1 MSGSRRKAIVALSV
15 MAVFMAA
22 PAPAA
27 QAPLGSGGVTLETSP
42 QHASGARITAF
53 EQATFTLDDIISKV
67 EGTQG
72 GLVIA
77 ASFEIVAGKPVY
89 RVRTLQSWNHAVW
102 DGMIDARTGKLAGK
116 GRTTPVAQLDAQT
129 QSMLARLDDSYLTL
143 AEVVV
148 TAEDRD
154 GGKAMSASLSEAMG
168 ELRFRVVVLTGEAL
182 KTMVVD
188 AQTGNVVSLT

>member
-1 MSGSRRKAIVALSV
+1 
-15 MAVFMAA
+15 MAA

-102 DGMIDARTGKLAGK
+102 DGMMK
-116 GRTTPVAQLDAQT
+116 
-129 QSMLARLDDSYLTL
+129 Y
-143 AEVVV
+143 
-148 TAEDRD
+148 
-154 GGKAMSASLSEAMG
+154 
-168 ELRFRVVVLTGEAL
+168 
-182 KTMVVD
+182 
-188 AQTGNVVSLT
+188 